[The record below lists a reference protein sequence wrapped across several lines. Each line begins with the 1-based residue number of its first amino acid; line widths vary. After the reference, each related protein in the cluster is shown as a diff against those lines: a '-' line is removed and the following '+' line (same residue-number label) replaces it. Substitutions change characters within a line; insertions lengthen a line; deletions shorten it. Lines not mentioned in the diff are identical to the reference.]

1 MRVRLMTRW
10 GSWMQNDVVS
20 VSDARAAALQE
31 AGIGRIIDEPK
42 AEEPKAEDIEPEQ
55 VDEPKAEGSKAKKK

>member
-31 AGIGRIIDEPK
+31 AGIGRIIDDPKAEHVAPEQVDAPK
-42 AEEPKAEDIEPEQ
+42 AEEPKA
-55 VDEPKAEGSKAKKK
+55 KKK